1 MAPVTRKAKV
11 TRATRREEI
20 AGRLFEIVERLLAEG
35 SAYSEIS
42 VEQLITEAGIAR
54 STFYVYF
61 EDKGALMVE
70 LMDRATQ
77 DIGAAASDWFELPA
91 TATRKDLRK
100 ALSRLAQGYRR
111 HGRMLS
117 AVIEAAAYDPRVRDE
132 WAAVLQRRFQDM
144 NDSFVP
150 QQKNGAIRADIDVA
164 SVTPWLALMFERGF
178 YHLVGQG
185 GDVPKWALEGATSVV
200 WQTLYEGTR

>member
-1 MAPVTRKAKV
+1 MARVTRKAKA
-11 TRATRREEI
+11 TRAARREEI
-20 AGRLFEIVERLLAEG
+20 AGRLFDIVERLLAEG
-35 SAYSEIS
+35 FAFSEIS

-61 EDKGALMVE
+61 EDKGALLVE

-77 DIGAAASDWFELPA
+77 EIGAAASDWFELPP

-100 ALSRLAQGYRR
+100 ALSGLAQGYRR

-132 WAAVLQRRFQDM
+132 YAAVMQRRFQDM

-150 QQKNGAIRADIDVA
+150 QQQDGAIRADIDVA
-164 SVTPWLALMFERGF
+164 SVTPWLAWMLERGL

-185 GDVPKWALEGATSVV
+185 SDLPKWALDGATSVV

>member
-1 MAPVTRKAKV
+1 M
-11 TRATRREEI
+11 RREEI
-20 AGRLFEIVERLLAEG
+20 AQRLFVIVERLLADG
-35 SAYSEIS
+35 SAFSEIS
-42 VEQLITEAGIAR
+42 VEQLITEAEIAR

-70 LMDRATQ
+70 LMDRVTQ
-77 DIGAAASDWFELPA
+77 EIGGAASEWFELPA
-91 TATRKDLRK
+91 TAARKDLRQ
-100 ALSRLAQGYRR
+100 ALSRLAQAYRQ

-132 WAAVLQRRFQDM
+132 YAAVMQRRFQDM

-150 QQKNGAIRADIDVA
+150 QQRDGTIRADIDIP
-164 SVTPWLALMFERGF
+164 SVTPWLAWMFERGL
-178 YHLVGQG
+178 YQLVGDG
-185 GDVPKWALEGATSVV
+185 GELPDSALEGVTAVV

>member
-35 SAYSEIS
+35 SAFSEIS

-61 EDKGALMVE
+61 EDKGALIVE

-91 TATRKDLRK
+91 TATRCDLRK
-100 ALSRLAQGYRR
+100 AMSRLAQGYRR
-111 HGRMLS
+111 HGRMLA
-117 AVIEAAAYDPRVRDE
+117 AVIEAAAYDPRVREE

-144 NDSFVP
+144 NDSFIP
-150 QQKNGAIRADIDVA
+150 QQRDGAIRADIDVA
-164 SVTPWLALMFERGF
+164 SVTPWLAWMFERGF
-178 YHLVGQG
+178 YDLVGQG
-185 GDVPKWALEGATSVV
+185 GDLPEWALEGVTSVV